1 MENAA
6 NTLNTLSKAELVE
19 ALRERDQA
27 LAKQEALHQKQ
38 VARRDNIISLLEEKL
53 RLLCSQGYGARSEQR
68 SNDPQADLF
77 NEVESLQ
84 TDSETGELEAGTLA
98 SDVESDTDPATG
110 ETETLTYTRRKTVGR
125 KALPDS
131 LPREEIEHDIA
142 EAEKVCGCGCQK
154 NRIGADTSERLEY
167 IPAKLYV
174 ERHIRHKY
182 ACPQCEEGV
191 QIAAKPEALIPKS
204 NAGAGLLAY
213 VVTAKYQDA
222 LPLYRQEKIFTRHGI
237 ELPRQTLAN
246 WIIKCSQALDPLL
259 KLMEQAMHRAP
270 VILMDE
276 TTVQVNKEDGKAASS
291 KSYMWIRRAQAPPD
305 DDNRH
310 GQDIT
315 LYHYSRSRGSEVA
328 AQLLH
333 GYRGA
338 LMTDAYA
345 GYTKVAASQ
354 KLMHAQCW
362 AHARRKFIEA
372 EKSLPK
378 GKKSPAIN
386 AILHEIA
393 KLYGVEKQGKSL
405 NAANKQQY
413 RQHKAKPVL
422 DKLHQSL
429 QKKAGSVAP
438 KSSFGEAVHY
448 TLKHWNGLT
457 RYLQNGHLPID
468 NNGAENGIRPFVI
481 GRKNWMFCD
490 TIKGAEASARLY
502 SIMETAKANG
512 LEPYH
517 YLKYLFAE
525 LPRATCEADIR
536 KLLPWQVDPA
546 TMR

>member
-1 MENAA
+1 MDGMKNAA
-6 NTLNTLSKAELVE
+6 NTLNALSKTELISE
-19 ALRERDQA
+19 LEKARSALRERDNVIGF
-27 LAKQEALHQKQ
+27 LQEQ
-38 VARRDNIISLLEEKL
+38 L
-53 RLLCSQGYGARSEQR
+53 RLAGAKTYGARSEQR
-68 SNDPQADLF
+68 SADPHGDLF
-77 NEVESLQ
+77 NEVELLQ
-84 TDSETGELEAGTLA
+84 TDGEATELQAGSEQA
-98 SDVESDTDPATG
+98 SDER
-110 ETETLTYTRRKTVGR
+110 ETLTYTRRKTSGR
-125 KALPDS
+125 KALPES

-142 EAEKVCGCGCQK
+142 EADKVCDCGCQK

-167 IPAKLYV
+167 IPARLYV
-174 ERHIRHKY
+174 ERHIRYKY

-191 QIAAKPEALIPKS
+191 QIAARPATLIPKS
-204 NAGAGLLAY
+204 NAGPGLLAY

-259 KLMEQAMHRAP
+259 YQMEQAMHRAP

-276 TTVQVNKEDGKAASS
+276 TTVQVNKEEGKAASS
-291 KSYMWIRRAQAPPD
+291 KSYMWIRRALAPPD
-305 DDNRH
+305 EENRQ

-315 LYHYSRSRGSEVA
+315 LYHYSRSRGGEVA

-333 GYRGA
+333 GYQGA
-338 LMTDAYA
+338 LMTDGYA

-378 GKKSPAIN
+378 GKKSPAIS
-386 AILHEIA
+386 AILNEIA
-393 KLYGVEKQGKSL
+393 KLYGIEKQVKSL
-405 NAANKQQY
+405 GAADKQQH
-413 RQHKAKPVL
+413 RQEKAKPVL

-429 QKKAGSVAP
+429 LKKAGSVAP

-448 TLKHWNGLT
+448 TLKHWSGLT

-481 GRKNWMFCD
+481 GRKNWLFCD
-490 TIKGAEASARLY
+490 TVKGAEASARLY

-517 YLKYLFAE
+517 YLKHLFAE
-525 LPRATCEADIR
+525 LPRATCEADVQ
-536 KLLPWQVDPA
+536 KLLPWRVDPA
-546 TMR
+546 MMR